1 MLGNGISDGV
11 GIGYAKTIENVQT
24 TYTVVDIGTP
34 DEEKSRLS
42 GGIEKLLL
50 KIKSGN
56 NLSLN
61 KEQNDILLGH
71 MFFLKDPAVIQKLN
85 EEIDNGRCAEAAVEV
100 VFKSYSEMFIS
111 FEDSCMAQKSVDML
125 DISTRL
131 ICELQDRKYYDL
143 SNLSENSI
151 LVVKEITPSMLIS
164 LGNKKIEG
172 IVVEKCGEYSHSV
185 IIAKALEIPMVINVR
200 GFDEIIDGQ
209 PLIID
214 GGKGKIIQNPT
225 EEQINEYW
233 KIKKQIYIENSKLKE
248 YVDKKATYDGKNIRF
263 MANVSSEIDIKNAGL
278 LNINGVGIC
287 RTECLFMGCGHIP
300 TEAEQYD
307 MYVKVASA
315 VKGKDI
321 SIRVFDI
328 GGDKEIDWLDCDSIV
343 SNDRGIRYCLN
354 HIDIFKN
361 QLRAILRV
369 SGIYSNIKILL
380 PFVSSI
386 EEIYETK
393 AIIKELTKEL
403 LTKGFSVNE
412 NIEIGAMIETPA
424 TVFIMDLL
432 AKEVD
437 FFSVG
442 TNDLIHSLLV
452 SDRYSGYHI
461 YILFIYQVCRIY
473 ILHFLSSII
482 YLQKE
487 KENLFLQR
495 WPVMIKN
502 NIKFTTTSQ
511 FIIFHNIC
519 SKVSSDVQI
528 RDISNHNKPVDG
540 KKLSEL
546 ANIQLG
552 LPALLMI
559 HGNDEVQVFSSLQK
573 YGICH
578 KKEKK

>member
-185 IIAKALEIPMVINVR
+185 IIAKALEIPMVINVS
-200 GFDEIIDGQ
+200 GFDEIVDGQ

-343 SNDRGIRYCLN
+343 S
-354 HIDIFKN
+354 
-361 QLRAILRV
+361 
-369 SGIYSNIKILL
+369 GIYSNIKILL

-452 SDRYSGYHI
+452 SDRYSGKMESSLLPPSVLRCI
-461 YILFIYQVCRIY
+461 YYV
-473 ILHFLSSII
+473 
-482 YLQKE
+482 
-487 KENLFLQR
+487 
-495 WPVMIKN
+495 IKQAH
-502 NIKFTTTSQ
+502 KQ
-511 FIIFHNIC
+511 
-519 SKVSSDVQI
+519 
-528 RDISNHNKPVDG
+528 NKPVALCG
-540 KKLSEL
+540 EVASNPNLIPIWLSFGFTIFSVSPSLVLKAKKAVCQTIDVNKAVKVQKLFDCTTAE
-546 ANIQLG
+546 
-552 LPALLMI
+552 
-559 HGNDEVQVFSSLQK
+559 EVDRLINES
-573 YGICH
+573 
-578 KKEKK
+578 

>member
-71 MFFLKDPAVIQKLN
+71 MFFLKVTAVMQKLY

-185 IIAKALEIPMVINVR
+185 IIAKALELPMVINVS
-200 GFDEIIDGQ
+200 GFDEIVDGQ

-214 GGKGKIIQNPT
+214 GGKGKVIQNPT
-225 EEQINEYW
+225 EEQINEYCN
-233 KIKKQIYIENSKLKE
+233 IKKQIYIEKSKLRE

-328 GGDKEIDWLDCDSIV
+328 GGDKKIDWLDCNEIV

-380 PFVSSI
+380 PFVSSV

-393 AIIKELTKEL
+393 AIIKELTEEL

-452 SDRYSGYHI
+452 SDRYSGKMESSLLPPSVLRCI
-461 YILFIYQVCRIY
+461 YYV
-473 ILHFLSSII
+473 
-482 YLQKE
+482 
-487 KENLFLQR
+487 
-495 WPVMIKN
+495 IKQAH
-502 NIKFTTTSQ
+502 KQ
-511 FIIFHNIC
+511 
-519 SKVSSDVQI
+519 
-528 RDISNHNKPVDG
+528 NKPVALCG
-540 KKLSEL
+540 EVASNPNLIPIWLSFGFTIFSVSPSLVLKAKKAVCQTIDVNKAIKVQEIFDCTT
-546 ANIQLG
+546 AE
-552 LPALLMI
+552 
-559 HGNDEVQVFSSLQK
+559 EVDRLINES
-573 YGICH
+573 
-578 KKEKK
+578 

>member
-34 DEEKSRLS
+34 DEEKNRLS
-42 GGIEKLLL
+42 GGIENLIF
-50 KIKSGN
+50 KIRSGN

-61 KEQNDILLGH
+61 KEQSDILLGH
-71 MFFLKDPAVIQKLN
+71 MFFLKDPDVIQKLN
-85 EEIDNGRCAEAAVEV
+85 DEIDKGKCAEAAVEF

-131 ICELQDRKYYDL
+131 ICELQDKKYYDL
-143 SNLSENSI
+143 SNLPENSI

-172 IVVEKCGEYSHSV
+172 IIVEKCGEYSHSV
-185 IIAKALEIPMVINVR
+185 IIAKALEIPMVINVD
-200 GFDEIIDGQ
+200 GIDEIIDGQ

-214 GGKGKIIQNPT
+214 GKKGKIIQNPS

-248 YVDKKATYDGKNIRF
+248 YIDKKATYDGKNIRF

-287 RTECLFMGCGHIP
+287 RTECLFMGYGHIP
-300 TEAEQYD
+300 TEEEQYD
-307 MYVKVASA
+307 MYMKIASA

-321 SIRVFDI
+321 SIRVFDV
-328 GGDKEIDWLDCDSIV
+328 GGDKEIDWLDYKDTIN
-343 SNDRGIRYCLN
+343 NDRGIRYCLK
-354 HIDIFKN
+354 HIDILKN

-369 SGIYSNIKILL
+369 SGVYSNIKILL

-393 AIIKELTKEL
+393 AIISDLMEELKS
-403 LTKGFSVNE
+403 KGFIVNE
-412 NIEIGAMIETPA
+412 DIEIGAMIETPA

-452 SDRYSGYHI
+452 SDRYSGKMESSLLPPSVLRCI
-461 YILFIYQVCRIY
+461 YYV
-473 ILHFLSSII
+473 
-482 YLQKE
+482 
-487 KENLFLQR
+487 
-495 WPVMIKN
+495 IKQAH
-502 NIKFTTTSQ
+502 KQ
-511 FIIFHNIC
+511 
-519 SKVSSDVQI
+519 
-528 RDISNHNKPVDG
+528 NKPVALCGEVASNPNLIPIWLSFGFTIFSVSPSLVLKAKRAVCQTIDG
-540 KKLSEL
+540 NKAVKVQKLFDCATAE
-546 ANIQLG
+546 
-552 LPALLMI
+552 
-559 HGNDEVQVFSSLQK
+559 EVDTLINKS
-573 YGICH
+573 
-578 KKEKK
+578 

>member
-185 IIAKALEIPMVINVR
+185 IIAKALEIPMVINVS
-200 GFDEIIDGQ
+200 GFDEIVDGQ
-209 PLIID
+209 SLIID
-214 GGKGKIIQNPT
+214 GGKGKVIQNPT
-225 EEQINEYW
+225 EEQINEYCN
-233 KIKKQIYIENSKLKE
+233 IKKQIYIEKSKLRE

-287 RTECLFMGCGHIP
+287 RTECLFMVCGHIP

-328 GGDKEIDWLDCDSIV
+328 GGDKEIDWLDCNEIV

-393 AIIKELTKEL
+393 AIIKELTEEL

-452 SDRYSGYHI
+452 SDRYSGKMESSLLPPSVLRCI
-461 YILFIYQVCRIY
+461 YYV
-473 ILHFLSSII
+473 
-482 YLQKE
+482 
-487 KENLFLQR
+487 
-495 WPVMIKN
+495 IKQAH
-502 NIKFTTTSQ
+502 KQ
-511 FIIFHNIC
+511 
-519 SKVSSDVQI
+519 
-528 RDISNHNKPVDG
+528 NKPVALCG
-540 KKLSEL
+540 EVASNPNLIPIWLSFGFTIFSVSPSLVLKAKKAVCQTIDVNKAIKVQEIFDCTT
-546 ANIQLG
+546 AE
-552 LPALLMI
+552 
-559 HGNDEVQVFSSLQK
+559 EVDRLINES
-573 YGICH
+573 
-578 KKEKK
+578 

>member
-34 DEEKSRLS
+34 DEEKSRLT

-185 IIAKALEIPMVINVR
+185 IIAKALEIPMVINVS
-200 GFDEIIDGQ
+200 GFDEIVDGQ

-278 LNINGVGIC
+278 LNINGVGI
-287 RTECLFMGCGHIP
+287 
-300 TEAEQYD
+300 
-307 MYVKVASA
+307 
-315 VKGKDI
+315 KGKDI

-452 SDRYSGYHI
+452 SDRYSGKMESSLLPPSVLRCI
-461 YILFIYQVCRIY
+461 YYV
-473 ILHFLSSII
+473 
-482 YLQKE
+482 
-487 KENLFLQR
+487 
-495 WPVMIKN
+495 IKQAH
-502 NIKFTTTSQ
+502 KQ
-511 FIIFHNIC
+511 
-519 SKVSSDVQI
+519 
-528 RDISNHNKPVDG
+528 NKPVALCG
-540 KKLSEL
+540 EVASNPNLIPIWLSFGFTIFSVSPSLVLKAKKAVCQTIDVNKAVKVQKLFDCTTAE
-546 ANIQLG
+546 
-552 LPALLMI
+552 
-559 HGNDEVQVFSSLQK
+559 EVDRLINES
-573 YGICH
+573 
-578 KKEKK
+578 

>member
-185 IIAKALEIPMVINVR
+185 IIAKALEIPMVINVS
-200 GFDEIIDGQ
+200 GFDEIVDGQ

-300 TEAEQYD
+300 KEAEQYD

-452 SDRYSGYHI
+452 SDRYSGKMESSLLPPSVLRCI
-461 YILFIYQVCRIY
+461 YYV
-473 ILHFLSSII
+473 
-482 YLQKE
+482 
-487 KENLFLQR
+487 
-495 WPVMIKN
+495 IKQAH
-502 NIKFTTTSQ
+502 KQ
-511 FIIFHNIC
+511 
-519 SKVSSDVQI
+519 
-528 RDISNHNKPVDG
+528 NKPVALCG
-540 KKLSEL
+540 EVASNPNLIPIWLSFGFTIFSVSPSLVLKAKKAVCQTIDVNKAVKVQKLFDCTTAE
-546 ANIQLG
+546 
-552 LPALLMI
+552 
-559 HGNDEVQVFSSLQK
+559 EVDRLINES
-573 YGICH
+573 
-578 KKEKK
+578 

>member
-34 DEEKSRLS
+34 DEEKNRLS
-42 GGIEKLLL
+42 GGIENLIF
-50 KIKSGN
+50 KIRSGN

-61 KEQNDILLGH
+61 KEQSDILLGH
-71 MFFLKDPAVIQKLN
+71 MFFLKDPDVIQKLN
-85 EEIDNGRCAEAAVEV
+85 DEIDKGKCAEAAVEF

-131 ICELQDRKYYDL
+131 ICELQDKKYYDL
-143 SNLSENSI
+143 SNLPENSI

-172 IVVEKCGEYSHSV
+172 IIVEKCGEYSHSV
-185 IIAKALEIPMVINVR
+185 IIAKALEIPMVINVD
-200 GFDEIIDGQ
+200 GIDEIIDGQ

-214 GGKGKIIQNPT
+214 GKKGKIIQNPS

-233 KIKKQIYIENSKLKE
+233 EIKKQIYIENSKLKE
-248 YVDKKATYDGKNIRF
+248 YIDKKATYDGKNIRF

-287 RTECLFMGCGHIP
+287 RTECLFMGYSHIP
-300 TEAEQYD
+300 TEEEQYD
-307 MYVKVASA
+307 MYMKIASA

-321 SIRVFDI
+321 SIRVFDV
-328 GGDKEIDWLDCDSIV
+328 GGDKEIDWLDYKDTI
-343 SNDRGIRYCLN
+343 SNDRGIRYCLK
-354 HIDIFKN
+354 HSDILKN

-369 SGIYSNIKILL
+369 SGVYSNIKILL

-393 AIIKELTKEL
+393 AIISDLMEELKS
-403 LTKGFSVNE
+403 KDFIVNE

-452 SDRYSGYHI
+452 SDRYSGKMESSLLPPSVLRCI
-461 YILFIYQVCRIY
+461 YYV
-473 ILHFLSSII
+473 
-482 YLQKE
+482 
-487 KENLFLQR
+487 
-495 WPVMIKN
+495 IKQAH
-502 NIKFTTTSQ
+502 KQ
-511 FIIFHNIC
+511 
-519 SKVSSDVQI
+519 
-528 RDISNHNKPVDG
+528 NKPVALCGEVASNPNLIPIWLSFGFTIFSVSPSLVLKAKRAVCQTIDG
-540 KKLSEL
+540 NKAVKVQKLFDCATAE
-546 ANIQLG
+546 
-552 LPALLMI
+552 
-559 HGNDEVQVFSSLQK
+559 EVDTLINKS
-573 YGICH
+573 
-578 KKEKK
+578 

>member
-185 IIAKALEIPMVINVR
+185 IIAKALEIPMVINVS
-200 GFDEIIDGQ
+200 GFDEIVDGQ

-214 GGKGKIIQNPT
+214 GGKGKVIQNPT
-225 EEQINEYW
+225 EEQINEYCN
-233 KIKKQIYIENSKLKE
+233 IKKQIYIEKSKLRE

-287 RTECLFMGCGHIP
+287 RTECLFMECGHIP

-328 GGDKEIDWLDCDSIV
+328 GGDKKIDWLDCNEIV

-393 AIIKELTKEL
+393 AIIKELTEEL

-452 SDRYSGYHI
+452 SDRYSGKMESSLLPPSVLRCI
-461 YILFIYQVCRIY
+461 YYV
-473 ILHFLSSII
+473 
-482 YLQKE
+482 
-487 KENLFLQR
+487 
-495 WPVMIKN
+495 IKQAH
-502 NIKFTTTSQ
+502 KQ
-511 FIIFHNIC
+511 
-519 SKVSSDVQI
+519 
-528 RDISNHNKPVDG
+528 NKPVALCG
-540 KKLSEL
+540 EVASNPNLIPIWLSFGFTIFSVSPSLVLKAKKAVCQTIDVNKAIKVQEIFDCTT
-546 ANIQLG
+546 AE
-552 LPALLMI
+552 
-559 HGNDEVQVFSSLQK
+559 EVDRLINES
-573 YGICH
+573 
-578 KKEKK
+578 

>member
-34 DEEKSRLS
+34 DEEKSRLT

-185 IIAKALEIPMVINVR
+185 IIAKALEIPMVINVS
-200 GFDEIIDGQ
+200 GFDEIVDGQ

-321 SIRVFDI
+321 SIRVFYYCLAADP
-328 GGDKEIDWLDCDSIV
+328 SIPFGTIIKITNHNLGIESTAYGIV
-343 SNDRGIRYCLN
+343 VDRGGAIKKN

-452 SDRYSGYHI
+452 SDRYSGKMESSLLPPSVLRCI
-461 YILFIYQVCRIY
+461 YYV
-473 ILHFLSSII
+473 
-482 YLQKE
+482 
-487 KENLFLQR
+487 
-495 WPVMIKN
+495 IKQAH
-502 NIKFTTTSQ
+502 KQ
-511 FIIFHNIC
+511 
-519 SKVSSDVQI
+519 
-528 RDISNHNKPVDG
+528 NKPVALCG
-540 KKLSEL
+540 EVASNPNLIPIWLSFGFTIFSVSPSLVLKAKKAVCQTIDVNKAVKVQKLFDCTTAE
-546 ANIQLG
+546 
-552 LPALLMI
+552 
-559 HGNDEVQVFSSLQK
+559 EVDRLINES
-573 YGICH
+573 
-578 KKEKK
+578 